1 MGFSPRSVVE
11 RLPLA
16 LFCLSLAVLL
26 LGMGMAIE
34 RYNLFPRSI
43 FSNASKTAL
52 ETLDALGEGDTAD
65 YRGFSDTPLSA
76 LPARRSESAGGGA
89 FSAPLLLSGGRH
101 QYRELCPEHG
111 CLAIAVAPSGA
122 ITHAWPFRPLAI
134 QAANVTSAV
143 DYPFEL
149 NFFSRERDTHF
160 RSFAQYPNGDLLVT
174 FSLRHAFPYA
184 GGVARI
190 DSDGHPRWFRWDY
203 SHHVPSLTEGDVAFV
218 PSLTVSHG
226 VYSWTTGGDAVSYR
240 CDGKY
245 YRSAIDVIDGDGV
258 LLEQIPVFGILQASG
273 HAIASLSDPCDP
285 LHLNSVTLIGES
297 ADGSHGILP
306 GDIVLSFR
314 NIHTF
319 AILDGKTH
327 DLKHLI
333 RGTFR
338 RQHDV
343 THLTGSTFLM
353 FDNLGGRGED
363 GDRFSRLLAIDIG
376 TGVETVI
383 FPNAR
388 TPDHL
393 RGLLSGTGGSV
404 DISPDRTRAIVPFS
418 EEGVVVEVRLSDGGV
433 VGVWRSLHDV
443 SGLGHF
449 PEERLDRAA
458 IFPTWEAQY
467 VGGGAQA
474 P

>member
-26 LGMGMAIE
+26 LGMGMVIE

-43 FSNASKTAL
+43 LSDASKTAL
-52 ETLDALGEGDTAD
+52 ETLDALSERDTAD
-65 YRGFSDTPLSA
+65 YLGFSDTPLGA
-76 LPARRSESAGGGA
+76 LPARRNETAGGGA
-89 FSAPLLLSGGRH
+89 FSAPLLLPGGRH
-101 QYRELCPEHG
+101 RYRELCPEHG
-111 CLAIAVAPSGA
+111 CLAIAIAPSGEV
-122 ITHAWPFRPLAI
+122 THAWPFRPLAI
-134 QAANVTSAV
+134 QAANISSAV

-160 RSFAQYPNGDLLVT
+160 RSVAQYPNGDLLVT

-184 GGVARI
+184 GGIARI
-190 DSDGHPRWFRWDY
+190 DRDGHPRWFRWDY
-203 SHHVPSLTEGDVAFV
+203 SHHVPSLTEDGVAFV
-218 PSLTVSHG
+218 PSLTVSFG
-226 VYSWTTGGDAVSYR
+226 AYSWTTGEGAVSYR
-240 CDGKY
+240 CDGNY
-245 YRSAIDVIDGDGV
+245 YRSAVNVIDGDGV
-258 LLEQIPVFGILQASG
+258 LLEQIPVFEILRASG
-273 HAIASLSDPCDP
+273 HATVPLSYPCDP
-285 LHLNSVTLIGES
+285 LHLNSVTIIGES

-314 NIHTF
+314 DIHAF
-319 AILDGKTH
+319 AILDGKAH
-327 DLKHLI
+327 HLKHLI
-333 RGTFR
+333 GGTFR

-343 THLTGSTFLM
+343 THLAGSTFLL

-363 GDRFSRLLAIDIG
+363 GGRFSRLLAIDIS

-393 RGLLSGTGGSV
+393 RGLLSGVGGSV

-418 EEGVVVEVRLSDGGV
+418 EEGVIVEVRLSDGGIL
-433 VGVWRSLHDV
+433 GVWRSLHDV
-443 SGLGHF
+443 SALDQF

-458 IFPTWEAQY
+458 IFPPWEAQY
-467 VGGGAQA
+467 LADGAQA